1 MSELVPTDDGPGR
14 LLQTITDLARDP
26 SFDVAK
32 FKALAELQLTM
43 EDRQAERLLTRD
55 LQEAQRRIPPV
66 LKNGMIP
73 KGQKNGKDQ
82 FVPFAQFEDV
92 MAAVQPM
99 CDEFGFTI
107 SFTTRFESTKIV
119 VTTVLRHRA
128 GAQITADVPLPI
140 DEGAGRNLTQSHGS
154 SLSYGKRMGVESL
167 FNIIRKGKDDD
178 GSTAD
183 LRYISGEQCREI
195 EDLIQKSGRS
205 RDSVLT
211 WAGVRD
217 VTEIEVQNFTR
228 TKNALLKAVGQKEAA
243 P

>member
-1 MSELVPTDDGPGR
+1 MSELVPADDGPGR

-26 SFDVAK
+26 NFDVTK

-43 EDRQAERLLTRD
+43 EDRQSERLLTHD

-66 LKNGMIP
+66 LKNGSIP
-73 KGQKNGKDQ
+73 KKDGKS
-82 FVPFAQFEDV
+82 VPFATFEDV
-92 MAAVQPM
+92 MAVVQPM

-107 SFTTRFESTKIV
+107 SFTTRFEATKIV

-128 GAQITADVPLPI
+128 GAQLSADVPLPI
-140 DEGAGRNLTQSHGS
+140 DEGPGRNLTQSHGS

-183 LRYISGEQCREI
+183 LRYLSGEQCREI
-195 EDLIQKSGRS
+195 EELIKGTGRD
-205 RDSVLT
+205 RQRFLDVYGL
-211 WAGVRD
+211 RD
-217 VTEIEVQNFTR
+217 VTEIEVGQYTIL
-228 TKNALLKAVGQKEAA
+228 KNVLLQAQRKPAE
-243 P
+243 PS

>member
-1 MSELVPTDDGPGR
+1 MSELVPADDGPGR

-26 SFDVAK
+26 AFNVEK

-43 EDRQAERLLTRD
+43 EDRQSERLLTHD

-66 LKNGMIP
+66 LKNGSIP
-73 KGQKNGKDQ
+73 KKDGKS
-82 FVPFAQFEDV
+82 VPFATFEDV
-92 MAAVQPM
+92 MAVVQPM

-107 SFTTRFESTKIV
+107 SFTTRFEATKIV
-119 VTTVLRHRA
+119 VSTILRHRA
-128 GAQITADVPLPI
+128 GAQISSDVPLPI
-140 DEGAGRNLTQSHGS
+140 DEGPGRNLTQSHGS

-195 EDLIQKSGRS
+195 EELIQKSGRA
-205 RDSVLT
+205 RDSFLR
-211 WAGVRD
+211 WAEVHD
-217 VTEIEVQNFTR
+217 VTEIEAHRLTAI
-228 TKNALLKAVGQKEAA
+228 KNALLKAIAQKDAA